1 MVKLSSFAVL
11 LIGSAA
17 LMIVASVEAAEDD
30 SEAPVTQPA
39 TQPAVEQGEQE
50 VQTITITGRKS
61 PVEQGEKSNFTALPP
76 RDLIKRP
83 LSESP
88 GLDTATSVVG
98 KEEMKWLDAYSVVD
112 ALKYV
117 PGAWTEARGRK
128 VKKFFSVRGQRYP
141 YPGYL
146 IDGAWFRE
154 FHETGYF
161 ISTANLERL
170 EVLRSSAAMMLS
182 PGGMSGMINIIPR
195 TYSNRQTSIKTL
207 YGSHDTTRTDFSHG
221 GVFGELSYAI
231 GAGYRHTDGPDGENA
246 EENITNLYSRVVA
259 RATPEWTFTV
269 MGMSFFGDRSLQLAE
284 APARMRFRTESTNF
298 DPMKSYL
305 FVGKARYEPSEN
317 AATEIIANYAQRR
330 FHGRT
335 SGSDDWLEDDFEYG
349 ARITQT
355 LKICDKNTLRFGGL
369 FNNWIS
375 PTGKRFYV
383 GNPADL
389 WTYSGVI
396 IDEHDFGPFVLNAGY
411 RFSRTYYNEFGGF
424 NVEGS
429 PKGLRSVKVQDEWE
443 DPLHTF
449 TLGGVYKLP
458 RGCSIH
464 ANVTRGQLEANPG
477 MLDTDLQQPGIETR
491 TKFDLGV
498 KRQWDDFGE
507 ASLTTFYVHQQDAA
521 VLTSQ
526 KVTVNGVD
534 FGLYENADRHNYG
547 LELDVRSKRF
557 DNGLQFFFNAVG
569 MQTGNKD
576 DGEWVEDE
584 EIPNIIFG
592 GGVSYLIKNVEFSV
606 LAKCISKYENQRF
619 LPSGSSPVDLG
630 DFTEVNTKVTYYFG
644 QDKQHYLFFGVDNI
658 FDEHYSTVVGW
669 PNEGAT
675 FKSGLGLE
683 F

>member
-1 MVKLSSFAVL
+1 MKFSSSKMFLAIFATFLFVY
-11 LIGSAA
+11 STAA
-17 LMIVASVEAAEDD
+17 GDDD
-30 SEAPVTQPA
+30 SVAASTQPA
-39 TQPAVEQGEQE
+39 TQPAGREDEQA
-50 VQTITITGRKS
+50 QTITITGKKS
-61 PVEQGEKSNFTALPP
+61 PVEQGEKSNFTAQGP

-88 GLDTATSVVG
+88 GLDTAQSVVG
-98 KEEMKWLDAYSVVD
+98 KEEMEWLDAYSVID

-117 PGAWTEARGRK
+117 PGAWTESRGRK

-170 EVLRSSAAMMLS
+170 EVLRSSGAMMLS

-195 TYSNRQTSIKTL
+195 TYTKRRTNIKTL
-207 YGSHDTTRTDFSHG
+207 YGSHNTSRTDLSHG
-221 GVFGELSYAI
+221 DVIGELSYAI
-231 GAGYRHTDGPDGENA
+231 GAGYKHTDGPDGENA
-246 EENITNLYSRVVA
+246 NENITNLYSRIVA
-259 RATPEWTFTV
+259 SPTPEWTFSV

-284 APARMRFRTESTNF
+284 PPAQARFRTESTNY

-305 FVGKARYEPSEN
+305 FVGKARYQPSDR

-330 FHGRT
+330 FHGHT

-355 LKICDKNTLRFGGL
+355 LKLCEKNTLRFGGL

-389 WTYSGVI
+389 WTYSGI
-396 IDEHDFGPFVLNAGY
+396 IVDEHDFGNLILNAGY
-411 RFSRTYYNEFGGF
+411 RLSRTYYNEFGGF

-429 PKGLRSVKVQDEWE
+429 PKGGLRNVKVQDEWR

-458 RGCSIH
+458 KGYSIH

-477 MLDTDLQQPGIETR
+477 MLDTDLQQPGTETR
-491 TKFDLGV
+491 TKCDLGL
-498 KRQWDDFGE
+498 KREWDRFGE
-507 ASLTTFYVHQQDAA
+507 ASLTAFYVHQQDAA
-521 VLTSQ
+521 VLTRQ
-526 KVTVNGVD
+526 TVTVNGNE
-534 FGLYENADRHNYG
+534 FGLFENTDRDNYG

-569 MQTGNKD
+569 MQTEKKE
-576 DGEWVEDE
+576 DGVWVEDE
-584 EIPNIIFG
+584 EVPNIILG

-606 LAKCISKYENQRF
+606 LAKRVSQYENQRF
-619 LPSGSSPVDLG
+619 LASGSAPVDLG

-644 QDKQHYLFFGVDNI
+644 EDKQHYVFFGVDNI

-675 FKSGLGLE
+675 FKSGLGLK